1 MRTHWKWLLL
11 LVLVLGVMTACNSD
25 DDDQATPPPEDL
37 MAQAADSL
45 DKATSFRL
53 IIRPQGAAVV
63 INTGL
68 IEEGIELN
76 KAEARFASPDKV
88 RASVSVR
95 IDAVTQEVQ
104 VVAISDRQY
113 IQLPILTG
121 DNWLVQDFAA
131 GFMPEDLQ
139 SDENGIGAALRA
151 MQDMEYVGTDEVSG
165 IPVYH
170 IRGMVPAAK
179 IRSVTV
185 GLIGTQEGLVKTD
198 VYIRR
203 DDTNRVARIVV
214 EEPAAN
220 EESEVTIWT
229 IELDSYNQDVTITEP
244 EVN

>member
-11 LVLVLGVMTACNSD
+11 LVLVLGIAACNSD
-25 DDDQATPPPEDL
+25 NDDKATPPPQDL
-37 MAQAADSL
+37 MAEAADSL
-45 DKATSFRL
+45 DQATSFRL
-53 IIRPQGAAVV
+53 IIRPDGATVV
-63 INTGL
+63 IKTSL

-76 KAEARFASPDKV
+76 KAEARFASPNKV
-88 RASVSVR
+88 RANVSVR

-113 IQLPILTG
+113 LQLPILTG

-131 GFMPEDLQ
+131 GFVPEDLQ
-139 SDENGIGAALRA
+139 SAENGIGAALRA
-151 MQDMEYVGTDEVSG
+151 MQEMEYVGTTEVSG

-170 IRGMVPAAK
+170 IRGLVPASK
-179 IRSVTV
+179 VRSVTV
-185 GLIGTQEGLVKTD
+185 GLIAAQEGLLKTD

-214 EEPAAN
+214 EEPPVDAESAA
-220 EESEVTIWT
+220 TIWT
-229 IELDSYNQDVTITEP
+229 IEIDSYNQDVTITEP